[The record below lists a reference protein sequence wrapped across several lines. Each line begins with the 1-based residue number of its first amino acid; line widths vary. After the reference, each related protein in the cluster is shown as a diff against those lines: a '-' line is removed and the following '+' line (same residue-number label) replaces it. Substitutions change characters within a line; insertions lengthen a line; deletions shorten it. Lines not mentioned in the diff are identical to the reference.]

1 MTGSQKIA
9 GGRLH
14 GEIFRLFS
22 QFLDE
27 IDRIGEILR
36 FRPMIA
42 WRTSPRSACPQAC
55 ASRSTI
61 GNPRCPAA
69 WSCVF
74 SPKHVSH
81 NATGN
86 PRPNPRVTAR
96 QTRAEHRVTSLGE
109 TAGRRFRPSREGL
122 CLFGILRRSPRLVWS
137 QAAGHP
143 QKDGGSGARF
153 AYGESIDERQVSAC

>member
-1 MTGSQKIA
+1 M
-9 GGRLH
+9 RLS
-14 GEIFRLFS
+14 S

-27 IDRIGEILR
+27 IGRIGEMLR
-36 FRPMIA
+36 FHPTVI
-42 WRTSPRSACPQAC
+42 WRISLWSVCSQARAPRSV
-55 ASRSTI
+55 T
-61 GNPRCPAA
+61 GNPRFPAA

-74 SPKHVSH
+74 SPKRASRS
-81 NATGN
+81 APDN
-86 PRPNPRVTAR
+86 PRPNPRVAVK
-96 QTRAEHRVTSLGE
+96 QTRAEHRVTSWGE

-137 QAAGHP
+137 QAAEHP

>member
-1 MTGSQKIA
+1 M
-9 GGRLH
+9 RLS
-14 GEIFRLFS
+14 S

-27 IDRIGEILR
+27 IGRIGEMLR
-36 FRPMIA
+36 FCPTVI
-42 WRTSPRSACPQAC
+42 WRISLRSVCSQARAPRSV
-55 ASRSTI
+55 T
-61 GNPRCPAA
+61 GNPRFPAA
-69 WSCVF
+69 WSCAF

-81 NATGN
+81 SAPDN
-86 PRPNPRVTAR
+86 PRPNPQVTVK
-96 QTRAEHRVTSLGE
+96 QTRAEHRVTSGGE

-137 QAAGHP
+137 QAAEHP